1 MPIQKYGKCYIQA
14 TAPLKTPLPI
24 SGMVKVKPI
33 RYVQEKYNLSCYKHD
48 MYRRNI
54 TYPVINIYNYMTM
67 KVIVLES
74 ITLNPNQLWKQHYYQ
89 YQWY

>member
-1 MPIQKYGKCYIQA
+1 
-14 TAPLKTPLPI
+14 
-24 SGMVKVKPI
+24 
-33 RYVQEKYNLSCYKHD
+33 

-74 ITLNPNQLWKQHYYQ
+74 ITLNPNSIMEATLLSVPMVQNHSSFAEEAEYVPFE
-89 YQWY
+89 

>member
-1 MPIQKYGKCYIQA
+1 
-14 TAPLKTPLPI
+14 
-24 SGMVKVKPI
+24 
-33 RYVQEKYNLSCYKHD
+33 

-74 ITLNPNQLWKQHYYQ
+74 ITLNPNPNGTKSFIVCKRSRVREL
-89 YQWY
+89 